1 MKKNANENLKNK
13 YLLIG
18 LSVFCVLLIG
28 LSFVNSDIVA
38 PVKQITGYLVTPV
51 QKGINSFG
59 SWLSGLTDNFEDA
72 QTLREENESL
82 KEQVATLTEENS
94 LLVQE
99 HEELERL
106 RELYDLDEQYSSYE
120 KVGANIIAKESGNWF
135 DIFTI
140 DKGSDDGIEVDMNVI
155 ADGGLVGIVTE
166 VGANWAT
173 VRAII
178 DDESNVSA
186 MVSTTSDQCI
196 IAGDLTLIDEGSLEL
211 SRLTDTENAVHVG
224 DKVVTSYISEKYLP
238 GILIGYISELNNDSN
253 NLTKS
258 GYVTPVVDF
267 RHLQEVLVILELKD
281 YTPSTSS
288 ESEAST
294 EEEVQTESLETESE
308 SEAGPDSEAQ

>member
-1 MKKNANENLKNK
+1 MKKNSNETLKNK
-13 YLLIG
+13 YLLIA
-18 LSVFCVLLIG
+18 LSVFCVLLI
-28 LSFVNSDIVA
+28 LISTVNSDLTA
-38 PVKQITGYLVTPV
+38 PIKQVSGYLVTPV

-59 SWLSGLTDNFEDA
+59 SWLSGFTENLEDVE
-72 QTLREENESL
+72 TLREENESL

-106 RELYDLDEQYSSYE
+106 QALYDLDEEYSDYE

-135 DIFTI
+135 HIFTI
-140 DKGSDDGIEVDMNVI
+140 DKGSNAGMEKDMNDLAAV
-155 ADGGLVGIVTE
+155 GLVGLVTQ

-173 VRAII
+173 VRSII

-196 IAGDLTLIDEGSLEL
+196 ISGNLTLIDEGSLEL

-224 DKVVTSYISEKYLP
+224 DKVVTSYISENYLP

-258 GYVTPVVDF
+258 GYITPVVDF
-267 RHLQEVLVILELKD
+267 RHLQEVLVILEKKE
-281 YTPSTSS
+281 YVSS
-288 ESEAST
+288 DSVSEEESST
-294 EEEVQTESLETESE
+294 ETQSETGEQETESE
-308 SEAGPDSEAQ
+308 SESGS